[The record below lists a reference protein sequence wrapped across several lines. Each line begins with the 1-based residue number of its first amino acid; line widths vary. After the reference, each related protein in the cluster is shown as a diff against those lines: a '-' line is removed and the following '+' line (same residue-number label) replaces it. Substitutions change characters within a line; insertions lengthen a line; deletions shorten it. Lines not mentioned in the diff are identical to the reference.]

1 MLFAHQFM
9 DLKLNGNMKKPL
21 FFHVSIKISDK
32 VKRNRFSGKFIGVGK
47 SALSVKQFIEEK
59 LLKEFP
65 DATGIDI
72 KMLPMSEVG
81 GMFIEDLPSNEVAS
95 SEN

>member
-1 MLFAHQFM
+1 
-9 DLKLNGNMKKPL
+9 MKKHM

-59 LLKEFP
+59 LRKEFP

-72 KMLPMSEVG
+72 KMLPMPEIG
-81 GMFIEDLPSNEVAS
+81 GMFIQDLPSNEVAS